1 MTKLAL
7 GILAHVDAG
16 KTTLCEG
23 LLFLTGQIRSR
34 GRVDHGDSHLDSHA
48 LERKRGITI
57 FSKQAGIRTERL
69 EAELIDTP
77 GHVDFSTEAERAL
90 QILDYALLIIS
101 GTDGVQAHTLT
112 LWRLLRRLHVPT
124 FIFVNKM
131 DIAHAAERELMGAL
145 EAELS
150 SACVDFSAD
159 RTSLFESAALA
170 DEALFELYA
179 RNGRLEEAELA
190 SAIREE
196 RLFPCFFGSALH
208 LSGVRELIEG
218 LEKYTVPPVFGAE
231 FGARV
236 FKISRDAQ
244 GQRLTHLRVT
254 GGELSVRMS
263 IAYTSRSGE
272 RKTEKAAGIRLYSGA
287 RYAQLE
293 RAAAGDT
300 VAVTGLTDT
309 YPGQGLGF
317 EQRSA
322 GLAAVLSPVLSY
334 RILLP
339 AGTDTQSAYR
349 KLCELSEED
358 PALSIEWDD
367 RSKEIRVR
375 LMGEVQ
381 IEVLKSII
389 KERFDLDA
397 RIDEGRVM
405 YKETIAAP
413 VEGIGHFEPLRH
425 YAEVHLLLTP
435 LEAGSGLEWGSRVS
449 PNDLDRNWQRLIMT
463 HIAEKTHRG
472 VLTGSP
478 ITDMRIELVAGRAHL
493 AHTEGGDFRQAT
505 YRAIRQ
511 GLMKAESILLEPY
524 YAYRIELAREQ
535 LGRAIG
541 DIRAMGGSFNIAE
554 QECRDGFAAISGFV
568 PVAGMRGYARTLAA
582 YTGGRG
588 RLMLEVSHYDRCT
601 EAEKV
606 IAECAYEPERDLE
619 NTADSVFC
627 AHGAGFTV
635 NWREVESYMHLDTGL
650 SRERG
655 TQEEGEQA
663 PRLIRGNLN
672 VDEKELEAIMLREF
686 GPIKRPDYGRPE
698 KRAQADEKP
707 QPPQP
712 PQPPRKEYLIV
723 DGYNMLFAWESLR
736 SLARDDLAAA
746 RKRLMDILANYRAFK
761 NNEVVLVF
769 DGYRVKGNAG
779 ERFDHHGLKVAY
791 TKENETADALIE
803 RLIAEIGKN
812 YAVRVASSDGMIQL
826 SGVRSGALRMTAREL
841 EAEVES
847 VNEQLREYM
856 LKLKKGDAT
865 VRLVIENMPKV
876 KNETDMKTHSM
887 RLNARPFEMIESGSK
902 TIELRLYDEKR
913 RRIAVGDSIEF
924 THAEDEKRRLS
935 ARVKALHIFKDF
947 AELYAALPLDK
958 CGYAEA
964 ELASASPEDM
974 LEYYPLEEQRRFGA
988 VGIELEAVRT
998 L

>member
-34 GRVDHGDSHLDSHA
+34 GRVDHADSHLDNHT

-57 FSKQAGIRTERL
+57 FSKQAGIKTEKL
-69 EAELIDTP
+69 DAELIDTP
-77 GHVDFSTEAERAL
+77 GHVDFSTEAERTL
-90 QILDYALLIIS
+90 QILDYAVLIIS
-101 GTDGVQAHTLT
+101 GTDGVQAHTRT
-112 LWRLLRRLHVPT
+112 LWKLLRRAHIPT
-124 FIFVNKM
+124 FIFINKM
-131 DIAHAAERELMGAL
+131 DIAHTPESELMHAL
-145 EAELS
+145 EKELS
-150 SACVDFSAD
+150 ASCVDFSSD
-159 RTSLFESAALA
+159 EGELFEAAALA
-170 DEALFELYA
+170 DEELFDVYRQRAGLSKEELT
-179 RNGRLEEAELA
+179 E
-190 SAIREE
+190 AIRQE
-196 RLFPCFFGSALH
+196 RIFPCFFGSALH
-208 LSGVRELIEG
+208 LTGVKELIEG
-218 LEKYTVPPVFGAE
+218 LEEYTVPPAFGEE

-254 GGELSVRMS
+254 GGELPVRMS
-263 IAYTSRSGE
+263 VSYQSRSGE
-272 RKTEKAAGIRLYSGA
+272 RITEKASGIRLYSGA
-287 RYAQLE
+287 KFAQLE
-293 RAAAGDT
+293 KAAAGDT
-300 VAVTGLTDT
+300 VAVTGLSET
-309 YPGQGLGF
+309 YPGLGIGF
-317 EQRSA
+317 EEKNE
-322 GLAAVLSPVLSY
+322 GLASVLEPVLSY
-334 RILLP
+334 RILFP
-339 AGTDTQSAYR
+339 AGVDVQSAFK
-349 KLCELSEED
+349 KLSELAEED
-358 PALSIEWDD
+358 PELSIEWDD
-367 RSKEIRVR
+367 GLKQIRAR

-381 IEVLKSII
+381 IEVIKSII
-389 KERFDLDA
+389 KERFDLDVQ
-397 RIDEGRVM
+397 IDEGRVM
-405 YKETIAAP
+405 YRETIAEP

-449 PNDLDRNWQRLIMT
+449 QNDLDINWQRLIMT
-463 HIAEKTHRG
+463 HIAEKTHKG

-524 YAYRIELAREQ
+524 YAYRIEIAREQ

-554 QECRDGFAAISGFV
+554 ETQDGFAAITGFV
-568 PVAGMRGYARTLAA
+568 PVAGMRGYARDLAA

-588 RLMLEVSHYDRCT
+588 RLSLEVSHYDRCT

-606 IAECAYEPERDLE
+606 IAEYAYEPERDLE
-619 NTADSVFC
+619 NTPDSVFC

-635 NWREVESYMHLDTGL
+635 NWRDVESYMHIDTGL
-650 SRERG
+650 SRERIS
-655 TQEEGEQA
+655 EGSAAAE
-663 PRLIRGNLN
+663 PKLVSRNLN

-686 GPIKRPDYGRPE
+686 GPIKRPEYGRVQSSTDKSELSP
-698 KRAQADEKP
+698 
-707 QPPQP
+707 
-712 PQPPRKEYLIV
+712 PPRQAQKEYLIV

-736 SLARDDLAAA
+736 KLAKDDLAAA
-746 RKRLMDILANYRAFK
+746 RKRLMDILANYCGFK
-761 NNEVVLVF
+761 KSEVVLVF

-779 ERFDHHGLKVAY
+779 ERFDYHGLKVAY

-847 VNEQLREYM
+847 VNERLREYM
-856 LKLKKGDAT
+856 EGLKKGNAA
-865 VRLVIENMPKV
+865 VKLELGKAFANKEKSGMRLHKMN
-876 KNETDMKTHSM
+876 
-887 RLNARPFEMIESGSK
+887 LNARPFEMIKSGEK

-913 RRIAVGDSIEF
+913 REIAVGDMIEF
-924 THAEDEKRRLS
+924 TNSSDEKQRLR
-935 ARVKALHIFKDF
+935 ARVKELHIFKDF
-947 AELYAALPLDK
+947 AELYANLPLDK
-958 CGYAEA
+958 CGYTKESIAFA
-964 ELASASPEDM
+964 APEDM
-974 LEYYPLEEQRRFGA
+974 LEYYPKEKQAKYGA
-988 VGIELEAVRT
+988 VGIELEV
-998 L
+998 LDNHKIY

>member
-16 KTTLCEG
+16 KTTLCED
-23 LLFLTGQIRSR
+23 LLYSTGQIRSR
-34 GRVDHGDSHLDSHA
+34 GRVDHGDSHLDNHV

-57 FSKQAGIRTERL
+57 FSKQAGIKTERL

-77 GHVDFSTEAERAL
+77 GHVDFSTEAERTL
-90 QILDYALLIIS
+90 GIIDYAVLIIS
-101 GTDGVQAHTLT
+101 GTDGVQAHSIT
-112 LWRLLRRLHVPT
+112 LWKLLRRFRVPT
-124 FIFVNKM
+124 FIFINKM
-131 DIAHAAERELMGAL
+131 DIAHQTQGELMRAL

-150 SACVDFSAD
+150 SRCVNFSLGETEIA
-159 RTSLFESAALA
+159 EAAALA
-170 DEALFELYA
+170 DEELFELYQNA
-179 RNGRLEEAELA
+179 GGLRENELA
-190 SAIREE
+190 EAIREE
-196 RLFPCFFGSALH
+196 RIFPCFFGSALH
-208 LSGVRELIEG
+208 LTGVMEFIAG
-218 LEKYTVPPVFGAE
+218 LEKYAVSPELGAE

-254 GGELSVRMS
+254 GGEMSVRMS
-263 IAYTSRSGE
+263 LSYTSRGGE
-272 RKTEKAAGIRLYSGA
+272 KKQEKAAGIRLYSGEKFT
-287 RYAQLE
+287 QLE
-293 RAAAGDT
+293 KARAGDT
-300 VAVTGLTDT
+300 VAVTGLSET
-309 YPGQGLGF
+309 YPGLGLGF
-317 EQRSA
+317 EEKKPE
-322 GLAAVLSPVLSY
+322 LAAVLTPVLSY
-334 RILLP
+334 RISLP
-339 AGTDTQSAYR
+339 VGSDAQSAFK
-349 KLCELSEED
+349 KLSELSEED

-367 RSKEIRVR
+367 NLKQIRAR

-389 KERFDLDA
+389 KERFDLDVQ
-397 RIDEGRVM
+397 IDEGRVM
-405 YKETIAAP
+405 YRETIAAP

-425 YAEVHLLLTP
+425 YAEVHLLLSP
-435 LEAGSGLEWGSRVS
+435 LEAGSGLAFGSRVS
-449 PNDLDRNWQRLIMT
+449 QNDLDINWQRLILT
-463 HIAEKTHRG
+463 HIAEKTHKG

-554 QECRDGFAAISGFV
+554 EEASDGFAAITGFV

-582 YTGGRG
+582 YTAGRG
-588 RLMLEVSHYDRCT
+588 RLSLEVSHYDRCID
-601 EAEKV
+601 AEKV
-606 IAECAYEPERDLE
+606 ITEYAYEPERDLE
-619 NTADSVFC
+619 NTPDSVFC

-635 NWREVESYMHLDTGL
+635 NWREVESYMHIDTGL
-650 SRERG
+650 SRERIS
-655 TQEEGEQA
+655 EGSADIE
-663 PRLIRGNLN
+663 PRLVSRNLS

-686 GPIKRPDYGRPE
+686 GPIKRPEYGRVQSRTE
-698 KRAQADEKP
+698 KSEASP
-707 QPPQP
+707 
-712 PQPPRKEYLIV
+712 PPRPVQKEYLIV

-736 SLARDDLAAA
+736 ELARSELAAA
-746 RKRLMDILANYRAFK
+746 RKRLMDILANYCGFK
-761 NNEVVLVF
+761 KSEVVLVF

-779 ERFDHHGLKVAY
+779 ERFDYHGLKVAY

-847 VNEQLREYM
+847 VNERLREYM
-856 LKLKKGDAT
+856 EGMKKGNAS
-865 VRLVIENMPKV
+865 V
-876 KNETDMKTHSM
+876 KLELGKAFAEKGKNGMKKHEM
-887 RLNARPFEMIESGSK
+887 KLNDRPFEMIRSGQK

-913 RRIAVGDSIEF
+913 REIEVGDMIEF
-924 THAEDEKRRLS
+924 IHSTDENRRLR
-935 ARVKALHIFKDF
+935 ARVKALHIYKDF
-947 AELYAALPLDK
+947 AELYVALPLDK
-958 CGYAEA
+958 CGYTKENIAF
-964 ELASASPEDM
+964 ASPDDM
-974 LEYYPLEEQRRFGA
+974 LEYYSKEKQAKYGA
-988 VGIELEAVRT
+988 VGIELEV
-998 L
+998 LDNLKIY

>member
-23 LLFLTGQIRSR
+23 LLYSTGQIRSR
-34 GRVDHGDSHLDSHA
+34 GRVDHGDSHLDNHA

-57 FSKQAGIRTERL
+57 FSKQAGIKTEKL

-90 QILDYALLIIS
+90 GIIDYAVLIIS
-101 GTDGVQAHTLT
+101 GTDGVQAHTVT
-112 LWRLLRRLHVPT
+112 LWKLLRRFRVPT

-131 DIAHAAERELMGAL
+131 DIAHSSPRELMRAL

-150 SACVDFSAD
+150 SRCVNFSSAENEL
-159 RTSLFESAALA
+159 SEAAALA
-170 DEALFELYA
+170 DEALFELYQSS
-179 RNGRLEEAELA
+179 GGLSEGELA
-190 SAIREE
+190 EAVREE
-196 RLFPCFFGSALH
+196 RVFPCFFGSALH
-208 LSGVRELIEG
+208 LTGVKEFIAG
-218 LEKYTVPPVFGAE
+218 LESYTLAPSFQDE

-263 IAYTSRSGE
+263 LDYVSRSGE
-272 RKTEKAAGIRLYSGA
+272 KRQEKAAGIRLYSGEK
-287 RYAQLE
+287 YTQLE
-293 RAAAGDT
+293 LARAGDT
-300 VAVTGLTDT
+300 VAVTGLGET
-309 YPGQGLGF
+309 YPGLGLGF
-317 EQRSA
+317 EA
-322 GLAAVLSPVLSY
+322 KKPGHAAVLTPVLSY
-334 RILLP
+334 RILLN
-339 AGTDTQSAYR
+339 AGSDAQSAFK
-349 KLCELSEED
+349 KLSELSEED

-367 RSKEIRVR
+367 NLKQIRAR

-397 RIDEGRVM
+397 QIDEGRVM
-405 YKETIAAP
+405 YRETIAAP

-425 YAEVHLLLTP
+425 YAEVHLLLSP

-449 PNDLDRNWQRLIMT
+449 QNDLDVNWQRLIMT

-541 DIRAMGGSFNIAE
+541 DIRAMGGSFNISEEEAT
-554 QECRDGFAAISGFV
+554 DGFAAITGFV

-582 YTGGRG
+582 YTAGRG
-588 RLMLEVSHYDRCT
+588 RLSLEVSHYDRCT

-606 IAECAYEPERDLE
+606 IAEYAYEPERDIE
-619 NTADSVFC
+619 NTPDSVFC

-635 NWREVESYMHLDTGL
+635 NWRDVESYMHIDTGL
-650 SRERG
+650 SRERIS
-655 TQEEGEQA
+655 EGSEDIE
-663 PRLIRGNLN
+663 PRLVSRNLS

-686 GPIKRPDYGRPE
+686 GPIKRPDYGRSE
-698 KRAQADEKP
+698 KRAERSEASP
-707 QPPQP
+707 QPRPVQ
-712 PQPPRKEYLIV
+712 KEYLIV

-736 SLARDDLAAA
+736 ELAKDELAAA
-746 RKRLMDILANYRAFK
+746 RKRLMDILANYCGFK
-761 NNEVVLVF
+761 KSEVVLVF

-779 ERFDHHGLKVAY
+779 ERFDYHGLKVAY

-847 VNEQLREYM
+847 VNERLREYM
-856 LKLKKGDAT
+856 EGLKKGNAA
-865 VRLVIENMPKV
+865 V
-876 KNETDMKTHSM
+876 KLELGKALSQKEKNGMKLHKM
-887 RLNARPFEMIESGSK
+887 NLNDRPFEMIQSGQK

-913 RRIAVGDSIEF
+913 REIAAGDIIEF
-924 THAEDEKRRLS
+924 TNTSDETQKLK

-958 CGYAEA
+958 CGYSEA
-964 ELASASPEDM
+964 ELAAASPDDM
-974 LEYYPLEEQRRFGA
+974 LEYYPKEKQARCGA
-988 VGIELEAVRT
+988 VGIELEI
-998 L
+998 LDNSIIY